1 MDPCDTTKGRW
12 DPPLGP
18 TVDDFVE
25 AMADVPGYRTSTPTD
40 IEWLGYPGKSLEE
53 TGPAS
58 VAECTDGFAHAWETQ
73 YNETA
78 EYLVDGQH
86 NRLWV
91 VDIDGTRVVVTLPQS
106 VSAPYTPGTNP
117 ASLAEQQQVLDSI
130 RIAPLP
136 SPEATVTTS
145 PPG

>member
-1 MDPCDTTKGRW
+1 MALVWSTSDQGPPEDVLPHPLVVDT
-12 DPPLGP
+12 
-18 TVDDFVE
+18 
-25 AMADVPGYRTSTPTD
+25 AD
-40 IEWLGYPGKSLEE
+40 
-53 TGPAS
+53 
-58 VAECTDGFAHAWETQ
+58 
-73 YNETA
+73 
-78 EYLVDGQH
+78 
-86 NRLWV
+86 

-106 VSAPYTPGTNP
+106 VSAPFTPGTNR